1 MDTDKFAD
9 GPVALPGDPHR
20 LGLVDK
26 RDVVAFL
33 GAGEQVAVGAIVD
46 AVFLDELRRMIE
58 SPRPGESVDEGSS
71 RLEGSTK
78 PYT

>member
-33 GAGEQVAVGAIVD
+33 GAGEQVAVGALVD
-46 AVFLDELRRMIE
+46 GLAWPWRRGGHRGTQRH
-58 SPRPGESVDEGSS
+58 PAANFTAQD
-71 RLEGSTK
+71 
-78 PYT
+78 